1 MIGQIRPHA
10 VFHTLPFKARFLGV
24 VFRQSVSNRQCPLAK
39 HLLAINLLVIFC
51 GLSSFNLCAQ
61 PDVSEEELQAE
72 DLPEVIRARIIDT
85 TQIWLLPRAR
95 FKDSAKPQLIPALAL
110 YAKERRW
117 NLPPILTPTKV
128 SRTKPLPREK
138 YLLRLT
144 AYPSLPDALFY
155 RAVFGGNL
163 EDTRAFLHLNR
174 KQLGNERTKGRG
186 DYSADGIRGGLTYQY
201 DERSELAVDA
211 ALDLKNLNWLGTEPG
226 NNRIGKEVQH
236 FRSNA
241 RWEHGISQRGRTA
254 ISVDLEEFR
263 LLPTRVETK
272 PENRATDMR
281 LKLDLE
287 IPVGVQNPFHFGR
300 GVDINP
306 IHLGAVAEYFT
317 AANDPDADEL
327 LIRDNWSTIFRLY
340 LRDEFTS
347 AKWFVLGVGVEG
359 VAYRE
364 HDSLGDDVTHLKVN
378 PHVAIT
384 THLGDRWAFQLKG
397 RRNIQRAK
405 LSELYFDADYLSLN
419 PFLRPEKTWGGK
431 VTLTRHQGRRFEAN
445 FSGFAKQVEDL
456 VVLEEMS
463 TGNGSTAPELTW
475 LPRNRETS
483 VQIFGGSLG
492 ITAYIANRL
501 EAQVQYTHEVHQ
513 PEIGEQI
520 AYRPKDFI
528 ELNVTIHLPANFHI
542 DLGGEFRGARYT
554 SETTDRRLERYLLL
568 KPKIS
573 KIIENNVGLFVGGN
587 FAIGTYTL
595 LDGYEL
601 AQDYLDFG
609 LELKF

>member
-1 MIGQIRPHA
+1 M
-10 VFHTLPFKARFLGV
+10 
-24 VFRQSVSNRQCPLAK
+24 AK
-39 HLLAINLLVIFC
+39 HLLAFNLLVIFC
-51 GLSSFNLCAQ
+51 GLNGFNLYAQ
-61 PDVSEEELQAE
+61 PSGSEEELQAE

-128 SRTKPLPREK
+128 SRTQPLPREN

-144 AYPSLPDALFY
+144 AFPSLPDALFY
-155 RAVFGGNL
+155 RAIFGGNL
-163 EDTRAFLHLNR
+163 EDTRAFLYLNR
-174 KQLGNERTKGRG
+174 KQLGDERTKGRG

-201 DERSELAVDA
+201 GERSELAVDA

-263 LLPTRVETK
+263 LLPTGGGTQ

-281 LKLDLE
+281 FKLDLE
-287 IPVGVQNPFHFGR
+287 VPVGIQNPFHLGR

-306 IHLGAVAEYFT
+306 IRLGAVAEYFT
-317 AANDPDADEL
+317 AANDLDADEL
-327 LIRDNWSTIFRLY
+327 PSQDNWSTIFRLY

-347 AKWFVLGVGVEG
+347 AKWFVLGIGAEG
-359 VAYRE
+359 VGYRE
-364 HDSLGDDVTHLKVN
+364 RDNLGDEITHVKVN
-378 PHVAIT
+378 PRVAIT
-384 THLGDRWAFQLKG
+384 THLGDHWTFQLQGK
-397 RRNIQRAK
+397 RNIQRAK
-405 LSELYFDADYLSLN
+405 LSDLYFDADYLSPN
-419 PFLRPEKTWGGK
+419 PFLRPEKTWDGK

-445 FSGFAKQVEDL
+445 FSGFANQVEDL
-456 VVLEEMS
+456 VVLEKSS
-463 TGNGSTAPELTW
+463 TNSANAATELTW
-475 LPRNRETS
+475 VPRNRDTS
-483 VQIFGGSLG
+483 VQIFGGSVSV
-492 ITAYIANRL
+492 TAYITNRL
-501 EAQVQYTHEVHQ
+501 EAQVRYTHEVHQ
-513 PEIGEQI
+513 PEDGEWI
-520 AYRPKDFI
+520 PYRPNDFLDI
-528 ELNVTIHLPANFHI
+528 NAAFHLPADFHI
-542 DLGGEFRGARYT
+542 ELGGEFRGARYT
-554 SETTDRRLERYLLL
+554 DETSDRRLERYLLL

-595 LDGYEL
+595 LEGYEL

>member
-1 MIGQIRPHA
+1 M
-10 VFHTLPFKARFLGV
+10 
-24 VFRQSVSNRQCPLAK
+24 AK
-39 HLLAINLLVIFC
+39 YLFAINLLVIFY
-51 GLSSFNLCAQ
+51 GLSSFNLYAQ
-61 PDVSEEELQAE
+61 PPVSEEELQAE

-95 FKDSAKPQLIPALAL
+95 FKDSVKPQLIPALAL

-117 NLPPILTPTKV
+117 NLPPILTPAKV
-128 SRTKPLPREK
+128 SRTQPLPREN

-155 RAVFGGNL
+155 QAVFGGNL
-163 EDTRAFLHLNR
+163 EGTRAFLYLNR
-174 KQLGNERTKGRG
+174 KQLGDERTQGRG
-186 DYSADGIRGGLTYQY
+186 DYSADGIRGWLTYQY
-201 DERSELAVDA
+201 GERSELAVDA
-211 ALDLKNLNWLGTEPG
+211 VLDLKNLNWLATEPG
-226 NNRIGKEVQH
+226 NNLIDKEVQH

-263 LLPTRVETK
+263 LLPAGRGTK

-281 LKLDLE
+281 FKLDLE
-287 IPVGVQNPFHFGR
+287 VPVGIQNPFHLGR

-317 AANDPDADEL
+317 AANDRDADAL
-327 LIRDNWSTIFRLY
+327 LSRDNWSTIFRLY

-347 AKWFVLGVGVEG
+347 AKWFVLGMGVEG
-359 VAYRE
+359 VGYRE
-364 HDSLGDDVTHLKVN
+364 RDSLGDDVTHIKVN

-405 LSELYFDADYLSLN
+405 LSELYFNADYLSPN
-419 PFLRPEKTWGGK
+419 PFLRPEKEWDGK

-445 FSGFAKQVEDL
+445 FSGFAKQVDDL
-456 VVLEEMS
+456 VVLENIS
-463 TGNGSTAPELTW
+463 TGSGSAAPELTW
-475 LPRNRETS
+475 LPQNRDTS
-483 VQIFGGSLG
+483 VRIFGGSLG
-492 ITAYIANRL
+492 VTAHITNRL
-501 EAQVQYTHEVHQ
+501 EAQVQYTHEVHK
-513 PEIGEQI
+513 PEVGEWI
-520 AYRPKDFI
+520 AYRPNDLIDLNIIFHFPADVHI
-528 ELNVTIHLPANFHI
+528 E
-542 DLGGEFRGARYT
+542 LGGEFRGARYPD
-554 SETTDRRLERYLLL
+554 ETTDKRLERYLLL
-568 KPKIS
+568 KPKIRKS
-573 KIIENNVGLFVGGN
+573 IENHVSLFVGGN

>member
-1 MIGQIRPHA
+1 M
-10 VFHTLPFKARFLGV
+10 
-24 VFRQSVSNRQCPLAK
+24 AK

-51 GLSSFNLCAQ
+51 GLSGFNLYAQ
-61 PDVSEEELQAE
+61 PPVSEEELQAE

-128 SRTKPLPREK
+128 SRTQPLPREN

-155 RAVFGGNL
+155 QAVFGGNL
-163 EDTRAFLHLNR
+163 EDTRAFLYLNR

-201 DERSELAVDA
+201 GERSELAVDA
-211 ALDLKNLNWLGTEPG
+211 ALDLKNLNWLAAESG
-226 NNRIGKEVQH
+226 NDPIGKEVQH
-236 FRSNA
+236 LRSNA
-241 RWEHGISQRGRTA
+241 RWEHGISPRGRTA

-263 LLPTRVETK
+263 LLPEDGETQA
-272 PENRATDMR
+272 ENRATDLR
-281 LKLDLE
+281 FKLALE
-287 IPVGVQNPFHFGR
+287 IPVGIQNPFHLGR

-306 IHLGAVAEYFT
+306 IHLGAIAEYFT
-317 AANDPDADEL
+317 AANDPDADGL
-327 LIRDNWSTIFRLY
+327 LSRDNWSTIFRLY

-347 AKWFVLGVGVEG
+347 AKWFVLGMGVEG
-359 VAYRE
+359 VGYRE
-364 HDSLGDDVTHLKVN
+364 HVDPENDVTHIKVN
-378 PHVAIT
+378 PHVVIT

-405 LSELYFDADYLSLN
+405 LSHLYFDADYLSLN
-419 PFLRPEKTWGGK
+419 PLLRPEKTWDGK

-445 FSGFAKQVEDL
+445 LSGFAKQIEDL
-456 VVLEEMS
+456 VVLENLS
-463 TGNGSTAPELTW
+463 TNSASAAKELTW
-475 LPRNRETS
+475 APQNRDTS
-483 VQIFGGSLG
+483 VRIFGGSLG
-492 ITAYIANRL
+492 MTAFIANRL
-501 EAQVQYTHEVHQ
+501 EAQVQYTHEVHK
-513 PEIGEQI
+513 PEDGEWI
-520 AYRPKDFI
+520 AYRPNDFI
-528 ELNVTIHLPANFHI
+528 DLNLTFHLPADFHI
-542 DLGGEFRGARYT
+542 ELGGEFRGARYPD
-554 SETTDRRLERYLLL
+554 ETTDRRLERYLLL

-573 KIIENNVGLFVGGN
+573 KFIDNRVGLFVGGN
-587 FAIGTYTL
+587 FAIGTYTR

>member
-1 MIGQIRPHA
+1 M
-10 VFHTLPFKARFLGV
+10 
-24 VFRQSVSNRQCPLAK
+24 AK

-51 GLSSFNLCAQ
+51 GLSGFNLYAQ
-61 PDVSEEELQAE
+61 PPVSEEELQAE

-95 FKDSAKPQLIPALAL
+95 FKDSAKPQLMPALAL

-128 SRTKPLPREK
+128 SRTQPLPREN

-155 RAVFGGNL
+155 HAVFGGNL
-163 EDTRAFLHLNR
+163 EDTRAFLYLNR
-174 KQLGNERTKGRG
+174 KQLGNERTRGRG

-201 DERSELAVDA
+201 SERSELALDA
-211 ALDLKNLNWLGTEPG
+211 ALDLKNLNWLAAESG
-226 NNRIGKEVQH
+226 NDPIGKEVQH
-236 FRSNA
+236 LRSNA
-241 RWEHGISQRGRTA
+241 RWEHGISPRGRTA

-263 LLPTRVETK
+263 LLPEDGETQA
-272 PENRATDMR
+272 ENRATDLR
-281 LKLDLE
+281 FKLDLE
-287 IPVGVQNPFHFGR
+287 VPVGIQNPFHLGR

-317 AANDPDADEL
+317 AANDPDAGEL
-327 LIRDNWSTIFRLY
+327 LSRDNWSTIFRLY

-347 AKWFVLGVGVEG
+347 AKWFVLGMGVEG
-359 VAYRE
+359 VGYRE
-364 HDSLGDDVTHLKVN
+364 RDSLGDDVTHIKVN

-405 LSELYFDADYLSLN
+405 LSDLYFDADYLSLN
-419 PFLRPEKTWGGK
+419 PLLRPEKTWDGK
-431 VTLTRHQGRRFEAN
+431 VTLTRHQGKRFEAN
-445 FSGFAKQVEDL
+445 LSGFAKQIEDL
-456 VVLEEMS
+456 VVLENLS
-463 TGNGSTAPELTW
+463 TNSASAAKELTW
-475 LPRNRETS
+475 APQNRDTS
-483 VQIFGGSLG
+483 VRIFGGSLG
-492 ITAYIANRL
+492 MTAFIANRL
-501 EAQVQYTHEVHQ
+501 EAQVQYTHEVHK
-513 PEIGEQI
+513 PEDGEWI
-520 AYRPKDFI
+520 AYRPNDFI
-528 ELNVTIHLPANFHI
+528 DLNLIFHLPADFHI
-542 DLGGEFRGARYT
+542 ELGGEFRGTRYPD
-554 SETTDRRLERYLLL
+554 ETHDKRLERYLLL

-573 KIIENNVGLFVGGN
+573 KFIENRVGLFVGGN
-587 FAIGTYTL
+587 FAIGTYML
-595 LDGYEL
+595 LDEYEL